1 MSALIKGV
9 FKKCLFFNFQY
20 YVTSSSPTLGCYWS
34 SESCQP
40 IGFDLTLHFYCVL
53 NDQNFCRSLASITRR
68 NVPEHQQNKICCN
81 TQYEAS
87 NEIPISDRQLMLQII
102 VQILGERAW
111 TKGWGAV
118 LVKIKVYKQV
128 QSKGRTLQT
137 HKPQLLVQPFILTK
151 MHSWQIVIIQKRS
164 DSKGY
169 FSCLSVLNVWE
180 LSNLNNHIR
189 NSFF

>member
-1 MSALIKGV
+1 MP
-9 FKKCLFFNFQY
+9 FFNCQF

-53 NDQNFCRSLASITRR
+53 NDQNFCRSLASITLR

-111 TKGWGAV
+111 TKGAGV
-118 LVKIKVYKQV
+118 RSLSR
-128 QSKGRTLQT
+128 SKCTNKFNRKEERFKHTNSSCQCSPLY
-137 HKPQLLVQPFILTK
+137 LL
-151 MHSWQIVIIQKRS
+151 R
-164 DSKGY
+164 Y
-169 FSCLSVLNVWE
+169 
-180 LSNLNNHIR
+180 IR
-189 NSFF
+189 GKL